1 MLVHLVLPLHLG
13 HLRARLSRACSSS
26 ASAALAKRTSRLGD
40 TISVR
45 VSSGGATSAFLAVRQ
60 TVACTVALLFVR
72 VLVGLGAIG
81 QELYAYVHMVTRESR
96 ISR

>member
-1 MLVHLVLPLHLG
+1 MYIYIYIYMYG
-13 HLRARLSRACSSS
+13 C
-26 ASAALAKRTSRLGD
+26 
-40 TISVR
+40 
-45 VSSGGATSAFLAVRQ
+45 AFLAVRQ